1 MKYKFTKIDDD
12 TTVLEYKEK
21 RFEIKRD
28 IDLQVRI
35 QSAISRA
42 RVLMNAEL
50 TKMGK
55 TKKDL
60 VIERHENGKTYYDN
74 SNFIDTEEQ
83 YKLMATL
90 EVYDEIITKY
100 CGMRFQDLLEDIGIN
115 INDTTPEGEKFMF
128 ELTSALMGRD
138 LSPSKEDK

>member
-28 IDLQVRI
+28 IDLQVKI
-35 QSAISRA
+35 QSAISKA
-42 RVLMNAEL
+42 RVLMSAEL
-50 TKMGK
+50 TKMGM

-60 VIERHENGKTYYDN
+60 VIEKHENGKTYYDN
-74 SNFIDTEEQ
+74 TNYIDTEEQ
-83 YKLMATL
+83 YKLIATL

-100 CGMRFQDLLEDIGIN
+100 CGMKFQELLEDIGIN
-115 INDTTPEGEKFMF
+115 ITDTTPEGEKFMF
-128 ELTSALMGRD
+128 ELTSALMGRN
-138 LSPSKEDK
+138 LSPRQEDK

>member
-28 IDLQVRI
+28 IDLQVKI
-35 QSAISRA
+35 QSAISKA
-42 RVLMNAEL
+42 RVLMSAEL
-50 TKMGK
+50 TKMGM

-60 VIERHENGKTYYDN
+60 VIEKHENGKTYYDN
-74 SNFIDTEEQ
+74 SNYLDTEEQ

-90 EVYDEIITKY
+90 EIYDEIITKY
-100 CGMRFQDLLEDIGIN
+100 CGMKFQDLLEDIGIN

>member
-28 IDLQVRI
+28 IDLQVKI
-35 QSAISRA
+35 QSAISKA
-42 RVLMNAEL
+42 RVLMSAEL
-50 TKMGK
+50 TKMGM

-60 VIERHENGKTYYDN
+60 VIEKHENGKTYYDN
-74 SNFIDTEEQ
+74 SNYLDTEEQ

-90 EVYDEIITKY
+90 EIYDEIITKY
-100 CGMRFQDLLEDIGIN
+100 CGMKFQELLEDIGIN

>member
-28 IDLQVRI
+28 IDLQVKI
-35 QSAISRA
+35 QSAISKA
-42 RVLMNAEL
+42 RVLMSAEL
-50 TKMGK
+50 TKMGM

-60 VIERHENGKTYYDN
+60 VIEKHENGKTYYDN
-74 SNFIDTEEQ
+74 SNYLDTEEQ

-90 EVYDEIITKY
+90 EIYDEIIKKY
-100 CGMRFQDLLEDIGIN
+100 CGMKFQELLEDIGIN